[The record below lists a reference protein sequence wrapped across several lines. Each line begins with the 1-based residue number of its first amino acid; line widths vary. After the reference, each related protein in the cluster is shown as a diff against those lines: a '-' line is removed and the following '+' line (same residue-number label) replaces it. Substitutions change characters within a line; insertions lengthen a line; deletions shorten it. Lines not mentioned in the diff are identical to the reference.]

1 MRPALILASKS
12 AVRADL
18 LRAAGLEP
26 TIQPAPIDERGLEAA
41 WSAGNLS
48 PVAVARSLAEEK
60 AKAVS
65 SAFPQPL
72 VIGADQTMALGE
84 ERFTKAAN
92 LAAAREKLLRLRGR
106 THQLHSAYAIAREG
120 AVVASGV
127 ASASLTMRAFDEA
140 FLDAYLARAGASIL
154 ASVGCYQLEHL
165 GVTLFER
172 IEGDYFTILGL
183 PLLPLLADLR
193 SAGLDGI

>member
-1 MRPALILASKS
+1 MRPVIVLASKS
-12 AVRADL
+12 AIRADL

-26 TIQPAPIDERGLEAA
+26 TICPADIDERALEAA
-41 WSAGNLS
+41 WSARRL
-48 PVAVARSLAEEK
+48 PPADVARSLAEEK

-65 SAFPQPL
+65 LAFPQAL

-84 ERFTKAAN
+84 ERFTKAAD
-92 LAAAREKLLRLRGR
+92 LAAAREKLLRLRGC
-106 THQLHSAYAIAREG
+106 THHLHSAYAIAREG
-120 AVVASGV
+120 AVLARGV
-127 ASASLTMRAFDEA
+127 ASASLTMRAFDDS
-140 FLDAYLARAGASIL
+140 FLDGYLARAGTAIL

-193 SAGLDGI
+193 GVGLDGL